1 MKKSLIAFL
10 LLWLPV
16 WLQGQSL
23 SVSNLPILRINT
35 KSRVIQDE
43 PKIPVVMEFFD
54 AAGPGQLNQVSTS
67 PTISTIAG
75 IEYRGSTSQADFI
88 FLPGYVKKPYGI
100 EIWTDTTGLTA
111 KKMSL
116 VQMPEESD
124 WVLNASYNDR
134 SFMRDFLAQLIAG
147 RLGVLNSKTKFVEL
161 VINDEYR
168 GVYILMEKIK
178 QGKNRVPISDL
189 YPTEN
194 TGDDVTGGYLLKID
208 KTSGSPSA
216 SFKSNYTSGIL
227 GTQKCEFQIEYPK
240 YGIITQQQ
248 FSYIRDYINN
258 WEQKL
263 MSDDMNDPKASFRN
277 YMDMPSFVNYFIL
290 NETVRNVDGYRLSS
304 YLYKDKESLGG
315 KIKMGPAWDFNIA
328 FGNADY
334 LNGWMTNGFVYK
346 AMENTGGQNDAWQ
359 VPFWWNK
366 LVQDASFRKS
376 VATRWKEVR
385 KTFLNT
391 TSLFASID
399 SAQVVLKEPLNRN
412 FQKYPLMGK
421 KIWPNYYVGAT
432 LSDEVNWLKNWIQGR
447 LTWLDAQLA
456 IYDNPI
462 LGNELPEMTTLIYPN
477 PSKGLFNWKFYLSRQ
492 SEVNYQLID
501 NQGRVLIS
509 SKNLNFGAGEQ
520 IYPVDFSHLPAG
532 SYLFHWNSTEGSS
545 QKIRLTI
552 SN

>member
-1 MKKSLIAFL
+1 MKKYLFFFWL
-10 LLWLPV
+10 LLPALLV
-16 WLQGQSL
+16 GQSL

-35 KSRVIQDE
+35 KSRIIQDE
-43 PKIPVVMEFFD
+43 PKIPVVMELFD
-54 AAGPGQLNQVSTS
+54 SGTGQLNQVSST

-75 IEYRGSTSQADFI
+75 IEFRGSTSQADFI

-100 EIWTDTTGLTA
+100 EIWTDSTGVTA

-116 VQMPEESD
+116 VQMPEETD

-134 SFMRDFLAQLIAG
+134 SFMRDFLAQMIAG

-161 VINDEYR
+161 IINDEYR

-194 TGDDVTGGYLLKID
+194 AGDDVTGGYLLKID
-208 KTSGSPSA
+208 KSSGSPSA
-216 SFKSNYTSGIL
+216 NFKSNYTSGIL

-248 FSYIRDYINN
+248 FIYIRDYIQT
-258 WEQKL
+258 WERKL
-263 MSDDMNDPKASFRN
+263 MTEDMNDSKASFREM
-277 YMDMPSFVNYFIL
+277 MDMPSFVNYFIL

-334 LNGWMTNGFVYK
+334 LNGWTTNGFVYN
-346 AMENTGGQNDAWQ
+346 AIGSLEPTNYWQ

-366 LVQDASFRKS
+366 LVQDASFRKA

-391 TSLFASID
+391 NSLFASID
-399 SAQVVLKEPLNRN
+399 SAQVVLKEPLIRN
-412 FQKYPLMGK
+412 FQKFPLMGR
-421 KIWPNYYVGAT
+421 KIWPNYYVGST

-462 LGNELPEMTTLIYPN
+462 LGNEQVELPSLVYPN
-477 PSKGLFNWKFYLSRQ
+477 PSKGLFTWRFTLSK
-492 SEVNYQLID
+492 SAEVNYQVLD
-501 NQGRVLIS
+501 LQGRVLIS
-509 SKNLNFGAGEQ
+509 SKSLNFGAGEQ
-520 IYPVDFSHLPAG
+520 IYTLDFSNLPAG
-532 SYLFHWNSTEGSS
+532 SYLFQWNATEGSS
-545 QKIRLTI
+545 QKLRLTI

>member
-1 MKKSLIAFL
+1 MKKNLFIFWLILPTFL
-10 LLWLPV
+10 F
-16 WLQGQSL
+16 GQSL

-35 KSRVIQDE
+35 KTRVIQDE
-43 PKIPVVMEFFD
+43 PKIPVVMEIFD
-54 AAGPGQLNQVSTS
+54 NGSGQLNQVSANPS
-67 PTISTIAG
+67 ISTIAG
-75 IEYRGSTSQADFI
+75 IEFRGSTSQADFI

-100 EIWTDTTGLTA
+100 EIWTDTTGVTA

-134 SFMRDFLAQLIAG
+134 SFMRDFLAQMIAG
-147 RLGVLNSKTKFVEL
+147 RLGVLNSKTKFIEL
-161 VINDEYR
+161 IINDEYR
-168 GVYILMEKIK
+168 GVYLLMEKIK

-194 TGDDVTGGYLLKID
+194 AGDDVTGGYLLKID
-208 KTSGSPSA
+208 KSSGSPSA
-216 SFKSNYTSGIL
+216 NFKSNYTSGIL

-248 FSYIRDYINN
+248 FIYIRDYIQT
-258 WEQKL
+258 WERKL
-263 MSDDMNDPKASFRN
+263 MTEDMNDSKASFREM
-277 YMDMPSFVNYFIL
+277 MDMPSFVNYFIL

-346 AMENTGGQNDAWQ
+346 AMENDGGKNDAWQ

-366 LVQDASFRKS
+366 LVQDASFRKA

-391 TSLFASID
+391 NSLFASID
-399 SAQVVLKEPLNRN
+399 SAQVVLKEPLIRN
-412 FQKYPLMGK
+412 FQKFPLMGR
-421 KIWPNYYVGAT
+421 KIWPNYYVGLT
-432 LSDEVNWLKNWIQGR
+432 LTDEVNWLKNWIQGR

-462 LGNELPEMTTLIYPN
+462 LANEQVELPAMVYPN
-477 PSKGLFNWKFYLSRQ
+477 PSRGLFTWRFTLAKS
-492 SEVNYQLID
+492 SEVNYQVVDL
-501 NQGRVLIS
+501 QGRVLIS
-509 SKNLNFGAGEQ
+509 SKSLNFGSGEQ
-520 IYPVDFSHLPAG
+520 IYTLDFSNLPAG
-532 SYLFHWNSTEGSS
+532 SYLFQWNSTEGSS
-545 QKIRLTI
+545 QKLRLNI
-552 SN
+552 AN

>member
-1 MKKSLIAFL
+1 MKKNLFIFWLILPTFL
-10 LLWLPV
+10 F
-16 WLQGQSL
+16 GQSL

-35 KSRVIQDE
+35 KTRVIQDE
-43 PKIPVVMEFFD
+43 PKIPVVMEIFD
-54 AAGPGQLNQVSTS
+54 NGSGQLNQVSANPS
-67 PTISTIAG
+67 ISTIAG
-75 IEYRGSTSQADFI
+75 IEFRGSTSQADFI

-100 EIWTDTTGLTA
+100 EIWTDTTGVTA

-134 SFMRDFLAQLIAG
+134 SFMRDFLAQMIAG
-147 RLGVLNSKTKFVEL
+147 RLGVLNSKTKFIEL
-161 VINDEYR
+161 IINDEYR
-168 GVYILMEKIK
+168 GVYLLMEKIK

-194 TGDDVTGGYLLKID
+194 AGDDVTGGYLLKID
-208 KTSGSPSA
+208 KSSGSPSA
-216 SFKSNYTSGIL
+216 NFKSNYTSGIL

-248 FSYIRDYINN
+248 FIYIRDYIQT
-258 WEQKL
+258 WERKL
-263 MSDDMNDPKASFRN
+263 MTEDMNDSKASFREM
-277 YMDMPSFVNYFIL
+277 MDMPSFVNYFIL

-346 AMENTGGQNDAWQ
+346 AMENDGGKNDAWQ

-366 LVQDASFRKS
+366 LVQDASFRKA

-391 TSLFASID
+391 NSLFASID
-399 SAQVVLKEPLNRN
+399 SAQVVLKEPLIRN
-412 FQKYPLMGK
+412 FQKFPLMGR
-421 KIWPNYYVGAT
+421 KIWPNYYVGST
-432 LSDEVNWLKNWIQGR
+432 LTDEVNWLKNWIQGR

-462 LGNELPEMTTLIYPN
+462 LANEQVELPAMVYPN
-477 PSKGLFNWKFYLSRQ
+477 PSRGLFTWRFTLAKS
-492 SEVNYQLID
+492 SEVNYQVVDL
-501 NQGRVLIS
+501 QGRVLIS
-509 SKNLNFGAGEQ
+509 SKSLNFGSGEQ
-520 IYPVDFSHLPAG
+520 IYTLDFSNLPAG
-532 SYLFHWNSTEGSS
+532 SYLFQWNSTEGSS
-545 QKIRLTI
+545 QKLRLNI
-552 SN
+552 AN

>member
-1 MKKSLIAFL
+1 MKKCLFFFWL
-10 LLWLPV
+10 LLPALLV
-16 WLQGQSL
+16 GQSL

-35 KSRVIQDE
+35 KSRIIQDE
-43 PKIPVVMEFFD
+43 PKIPVVMELFD
-54 AAGPGQLNQVSTS
+54 SGTGQLNQVSST

-75 IEYRGSTSQADFI
+75 IEFRGSTSQADFI

-100 EIWTDTTGLTA
+100 EIWTDSTGVTA

-116 VQMPEESD
+116 VQMPEETD

-134 SFMRDFLAQLIAG
+134 SFMRDFLAQMIAG

-161 VINDEYR
+161 IINDEYR

-194 TGDDVTGGYLLKID
+194 AGDDVTGGYLLKID

-216 SFKSNYTSGIL
+216 NFKSNYTSGIL

-248 FSYIRDYINN
+248 FIYIRDYIQT
-258 WEQKL
+258 WERKL
-263 MSDDMNDPKASFRN
+263 MTEDMNDSKASFREM
-277 YMDMPSFVNYFIL
+277 MDMPSFVNYFIL

-346 AMENTGGQNDAWQ
+346 AMENVGGQNDAWQ

-366 LVQDASFRKS
+366 LVQDASFRKA

-391 TSLFASID
+391 NSLFASID
-399 SAQVVLKEPLNRN
+399 SAQVVLKEPLIRN
-412 FQKYPLMGK
+412 FQKFPLMGR
-421 KIWPNYYVGAT
+421 KIWPNYYVGST

-462 LGNELPEMTTLIYPN
+462 LGNEQVELPSLVYPN
-477 PSKGLFNWKFYLSRQ
+477 PSKGLFTWRFTLSK
-492 SEVNYQLID
+492 SAEVNYQVLD
-501 NQGRVLIS
+501 LQGRVLIS
-509 SKNLNFGAGEQ
+509 SKSLNFGSGEQ
-520 IYPVDFSHLPAG
+520 IYTLDFSNLPAG
-532 SYLFHWNSTEGSS
+532 SYLFQWNATEGSS
-545 QKIRLTI
+545 QKLRLTI